1 MNLAKPLNFRTLDL
15 NLLRV
20 FDVVMAE
27 RSLTRAGRRL
37 ALTQPAISN
46 AMRRLR
52 ESLHDELVVR
62 QGQVLVPTPRAEA
75 LWPVIRTALQ
85 QLEQTL
91 APTEFEPSSDQS
103 TFILTMADATAS
115 ELMPGL
121 SSWLETQ
128 APGVSLRVVPLTT
141 RDPRRLLRA
150 ETADLA
156 VGHFPA
162 VLADLTARAQSG
174 EAVDFQHQRLF
185 DGEYVCVMRRN
196 HPLAGAPLTLDAF
209 CEARHLLV
217 SFSGRPYGFV
227 DEALASMGRQRRVVM
242 TVNQFATAGRVVAQS
257 NMLTVLPRHFVQ
269 VAGMG
274 DALALRELPLD
285 VPLVHVDMLWSRHRP
300 QTAAQVWL
308 REAVARSA
316 QEAQAR
322 HGPRVHTGVNPAL
335 HS

>member
-1 MNLAKPLNFRTLDL
+1 L
-15 NLLRV
+15 
-20 FDVVMAE
+20 
-27 RSLTRAGRRL
+27 
-37 ALTQPAISN
+37 
-46 AMRRLR
+46 RRLR
-52 ESLHDELVVR
+52 DTLHDELLTR
-62 QGQVLVPTPRAEA
+62 QGQVLVPTPRAES

-85 QLEQTL
+85 QLEQSL
-91 APTEFEPSSDQS
+91 APSGFEPSTDQS

-174 EAVDFQHQRLF
+174 EGVDFRHQRLF

-196 HPLAGAPLTLDAF
+196 HPLAREPLTLDAF

-227 DEALASMGRQRRVVM
+227 DEALASRGLQRRVVM
-242 TVNQFATAGRVVAQS
+242 TVNQF
-257 NMLTVLPRHFVQ
+257 VLPRHFVQ

-274 DALALRELPLD
+274 DALALRELPFD
-285 VPLVHVDMLWSRHRP
+285 VPAVHVDMLWSGHRP

-308 REAVARSA
+308 RDAVARAA
-316 QEAQAR
+316 QDAPSRQGR
-322 HGPRVHTGVNPAL
+322 HLPSSTPENRSNPV
-335 HS
+335 